1 MRTTN
6 AIASISIF
14 LSVLVLAWL
23 LFQLLRQ
30 FSRAELTFKVPIIAA
45 ENANEM
51 QNVPP
56 SSSAGVCVLIALHSP
71 VESSSGFRMHPDT
84 GKNTNGKVK
93 LKWRKKLA

>member
-1 MRTTN
+1 
-6 AIASISIF
+6 
-14 LSVLVLAWL
+14 
-23 LFQLLRQ
+23 
-30 FSRAELTFKVPIIAA
+30 VPIIAA

-84 GKNTNGKVK
+84 GKNSNGKVK
-93 LKWRKKLA
+93 LKWRKKNAIIKRIS